1 MTCGFV
7 IDCIISRA
15 ESPSAVMDQSM
26 MGDGMSKDRSFNF
39 HFARAIRLGVA
50 VLGLLMEC
58 DATVQAAG
66 GEGRPMTEAER
77 LEKLASR
84 LQPIAAAEGGGY
96 FLESELS
103 ELRKEDLVNL
113 LKVPGIRYLYDNGFG
128 PEAWP
133 DFGKFKGLEA
143 LEAHQHLTDVE
154 LKSLAELKQ
163 LELLV
168 LGSTVSRPEPI
179 TSPGVSGPSFSA
191 VSLRPLVQMKQ
202 LKDLELRSNGLT
214 DEALAHIGA
223 VRQLLTLTLEG
234 HFTNDG
240 LKSLSGLKSLR
251 QLSLDGNFN
260 DAGLAHLAQL
270 TNLESLELKS
280 DQLAGAGL
288 SHLSVL
294 TKLRML
300 RLRPRSYGETSTTAG
315 LRPPQP
321 PILTSLAHLKSWP
334 ALESL
339 NLSGDL
345 VTDDV
350 LLTLPETDQIT
361 SLSLHGTAVTDKGLV
376 GVSRLKNLEELDLL
390 LTRVTDAG
398 LATIGA
404 SSSLRALCLGGGRF
418 EERLITVQGLQQLLR
433 LKHLE
438 RLDLRYVLLTEADL
452 PALALP
458 TLTMLHIESLG
469 QPEGLHRLWKR
480 LPRLARPSSRI
491 TIKAGLFNDSCYRR
505 YNVYAN
511 RMQTEW

>member
-1 MTCGFV
+1 MPT
-7 IDCIISRA
+7 
-15 ESPSAVMDQSM
+15 
-26 MGDGMSKDRSFNF
+26 MGDGMSTIRGFRF
-39 HFARAIRLGVA
+39 HFAKTVYLGVA
-50 VLGLLMEC
+50 VFGLLGS
-58 DATVQAAG
+58 DATAQLAGVEVQ
-66 GEGRPMTEAER
+66 PMTEAER
-77 LEKLASR
+77 LEKLAAR
-84 LQPIAAAEGGGY
+84 LQPIAAADGGGY

-103 ELRKEDLVNL
+103 ELRKEDLVDL
-113 LKVPGIRYLYDNGFG
+113 LKIPGIRCLYDNGFG

-143 LEAHQHLTDVE
+143 LESHQHLTDVE

-168 LGSTVSRPEPI
+168 FGSTVSRPEPV

-191 VSLRPLVQMKQ
+191 TPLKPLVQMKQ

-214 DEALAHIGA
+214 DEALAHVGE
-223 VRQLLTLTLEG
+223 VPQLLSLTLEG

-240 LKSLSGLKSLR
+240 VNSLTGLKSLR
-251 QLSLDGNFN
+251 QLSLDGNFD

-280 DQLAGAGL
+280 DQLTGAGF

-300 RLRPRSYGETSTTAG
+300 RLRPRGYGETSTRAG
-315 LRPPQP
+315 LRPPKP
-321 PILTSLAHLKSWP
+321 PVSTSLAHLKSWP

-390 LTRVTDAG
+390 LTRVTDKG
-398 LATIGA
+398 LPTVA
-404 SSSLRALCLGGGRF
+404 SLSSLRALCLGGGRF
-418 EERLITVQGLQQLLR
+418 EERLITVQGLQLLRR

-452 PALALP
+452 PALAFP

-469 QPEGLHRLWKR
+469 QSEGLHRLWKR

-491 TIKAGLFNDSCYRR
+491 TIKAGLFNESYYRR

-511 RMQTEW
+511 RMETEW